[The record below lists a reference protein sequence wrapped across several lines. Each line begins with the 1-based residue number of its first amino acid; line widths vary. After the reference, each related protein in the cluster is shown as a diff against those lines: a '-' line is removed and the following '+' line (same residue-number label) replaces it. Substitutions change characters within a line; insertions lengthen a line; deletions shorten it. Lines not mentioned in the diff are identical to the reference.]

1 MSQVTLTAEG
11 SRPAAPAEVL
21 PRMRFLLESESGQGL
36 VEYAMIL
43 VVVSIVAIFLLVSF
57 GNQLNNM
64 FSNVVAGMQIH

>member
-1 MSQVTLTAEG
+1 
-11 SRPAAPAEVL
+11 
-21 PRMRFLLESESGQGL
+21 MRFLLDSESGQGL

-43 VVVSIVAIFLLVSF
+43 VVVSIVAVFLLVSF